1 MTMANSSAEARS
13 ASVTVCNMPYVS
25 RSSASLCSTSFSR
38 IACIMNYFNLGTS
51 TDLNI
56 IGRYPQVSD
65 LTTYQPS
72 DIEKSGYSSQIA
84 DRDLPDLSQFLLNN
98 NAILTDSL
106 ISTFFAPLNGFL
118 ISQRARYIFEQF
130 LSADI
135 GYFHATV
142 HCFKETFAREGPTV
156 EHVYCFLRVRPA
168 QHIYDYQQSFFEVR
182 EDFFWHFRGANSN
195 TIVCTAKRSKQ
206 QTRHTKRTCHSICS
220 TKQTKTHSK
229 SRHVQFSFFPVC
241 AGKFSGERSYRA
253 SRANR
258 FYI

>member
-1 MTMANSSAEARS
+1 
-13 ASVTVCNMPYVS
+13 
-25 RSSASLCSTSFSR
+25 
-38 IACIMNYFNLGTS
+38 MNYFNLGTS

-182 EDFFWHFRGANSN
+182 EDFFGTSEGQIAIQSYAQLKEANN
-195 TIVCTAKRSKQ
+195 KLATQKEHVTLFVAP
-206 QTRHTKRTCHSICS
+206 
-220 TKQTKTHSK
+220 
-229 SRHVQFSFFPVC
+229 SRLKLTQRVDMFNFPFSRYVLVSSQVKEAIEQAELTGFTFEEVD
-241 AGKFSGERSYRA
+241 GDVVF
-253 SRANR
+253 
-258 FYI
+258 